1 MLLHLVCFK
10 YKAETDQATR
20 VLHIERLRA
29 LGSLDGVVDLKVGA
43 DVVRN
48 PARSYDTGLCV
59 TFADRAALD
68 AYASNPAHVPVA
80 QFGAGISEHV
90 VACDFE
96 I

>member
-1 MLLHLVCFK
+1 MLMHLVCFK
-10 YKAETDQATR
+10 YKPDTDQATR
-20 VLHIERLRA
+20 TAHRERLRG
-29 LGSLDGVVDLKVGA
+29 LSTLNGVIDFKVGE

-48 PARSYDTGLCV
+48 PARSYDTGLCI
-59 TFADRAALD
+59 TFTNRGALD
-68 AYASNPAHVPVA
+68 AYANHPRHVPVA